1 MKEAAWQRQYERRS
15 LAEAARQQQYDRK
28 REQMDNNG
36 RNMAPDNAMIERLC
50 ALAAEMRER
59 SYVPY
64 SKFHVGA
71 ALLAKDGRI
80 FTGCNVE
87 NASFPM
93 GTCAERTAFVKA
105 VSEGAREFTAIAI
118 CGGPEDGEL
127 QYCPPCGLC
136 RQIMAEFCE
145 GDFLVYL
152 AKSPA
157 DYEVYTLDEILPN
170 RFTGSNLYA

>member
-1 MKEAAWQRQYERRS
+1 
-15 LAEAARQQQYDRK
+15 
-28 REQMDNNG
+28 
-36 RNMAPDNAMIERLC
+36 
-50 ALAAEMRER
+50 
-59 SYVPY
+59 
-64 SKFHVGA
+64 
-71 ALLAKDGRI
+71 
-80 FTGCNVE
+80 
-87 NASFPM
+87 M